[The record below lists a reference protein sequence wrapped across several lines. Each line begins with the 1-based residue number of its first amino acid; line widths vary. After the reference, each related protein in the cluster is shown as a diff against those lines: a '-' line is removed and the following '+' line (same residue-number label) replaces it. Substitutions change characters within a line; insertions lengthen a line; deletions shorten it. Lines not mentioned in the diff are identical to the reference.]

1 MMNDICS
8 MIILNAAHW
17 HLMLNHFPVIGTLTG
32 FLILLASFLFRNKT
46 LLNTGLIIFV
56 VAALLTIPAYLTGEG
71 AEEVLENVAGLN
83 AEQAVELHEEA
94 AEPAMIAMQV
104 LGALSLISLILAWM
118 SKKNT
123 VKILNPLICF
133 FGLIVF
139 AMMARVANMGGEIR
153 HSEIRG
159 STFKMQ
165 MQEKKHDND

>member
-1 MMNDICS
+1 MLTDICS

-32 FLILLASFLFRNKT
+32 FLILLSSFIFKNKT

-56 VAALLTIPAYLTGEG
+56 ITALLTIPAHLTGEG

-94 AEPAMIAMQV
+94 AEPALIAMQV

-118 SKKNT
+118 GKRNT

-133 FGLIVF
+133 FGLVVF

-153 HSEIRG
+153 HSEIRS
-159 STFKMQ
+159 STINMQ
-165 MQEKKHDND
+165 TQEKKHNDD

>member
-1 MMNDICS
+1 

-32 FLILLASFLFRNKT
+32 FLILLASFIFQNKT
-46 LLNTGLIIFV
+46 LLNTGLIIFIIS
-56 VAALLTIPAYLTGEG
+56 ALLTIPAFLTGEG

-94 AEPAMIAMQV
+94 SETAMIAMQV
-104 LGALSLISLILAWM
+104 LGALSLISLILMWM
-118 SKKNT
+118 GKRNT

-159 STFKMQ
+159 SSLTIMPA
-165 MQEKKHDND
+165 ENNDED